1 MQVTLV
7 PNFQIEYSIQLANGL
22 SELVDLTFVVWEKL
36 APEIMD
42 LLDKRISVVRLG
54 SPGDSIG
61 PRIATEGRIYH
72 FLRSHPSD
80 VVHFQNAFVWRL
92 PLLGVLGRKKSVV
105 TIHDP
110 APHQG
115 LPDPWSFLAI
125 ALSAARADALITL
138 GPRQREVLLARFNL
152 SRRLVFVIPHGEF
165 SFFGRFSSAHSS
177 DKLTILFIGRIA
189 SYKGLENF
197 LEAIPLIA
205 KQSPSARFRIVGT
218 GDLDPYR
225 ALIRGLPNLEVENR
239 RVSYEEMGREI
250 EQAAIVVA
258 PYLEASQSGVVIAA
272 QSMGRPVVVSDV
284 GGLRD
289 DVIPGETA
297 ILVRPRDPKGL
308 ASAVTDLL
316 RNPGLREAMGRRA
329 REWMA
334 TARSWRAVA
343 RDTVAVYEVLE

>member
-7 PNFQIEYSIQLANGL
+7 PNFQLEYSIQLANGL
-22 SELVDLTFVVWEKL
+22 REFVDLTFVVWEKL
-36 APEIMD
+36 APEIVD

-61 PRIATEGRIYH
+61 PRIANEARIFH
-72 FLRSHPSD
+72 FLRSHTSD
-80 VVHFQNAFVWRL
+80 VVHFQNAYVWRL
-92 PLLGVLGRKKSVV
+92 PALGLLGRKKCVV

-110 APHQG
+110 RPHLG
-115 LPDPWSFLAI
+115 LPDPWSFLTI

-138 GPRQREVLLARFNL
+138 GPRQREILLARFNL

-165 SFFGRFSSAHSS
+165 SFFGRFASVPSS

-189 SYKGLENF
+189 PYKGLENF
-197 LEAIPLIA
+197 LKAIPLIA
-205 KQSPSARFRIVGT
+205 EQSPSARFKIVGT
-218 GDLDPYR
+218 GDINPYR
-225 ALIRGLPNLEVENR
+225 ALIRQLSNLEVKNR

-258 PYLEASQSGVVIAA
+258 PYVEASQSGVVIAA
-272 QSMGRPVVVSDV
+272 QSLGRPVVVSDV

-297 ILVRPRDPKGL
+297 ILVRPRDPQGL
-308 ASAVTDLL
+308 AIAVTEMLG
-316 RNPGLREAMGRRA
+316 NPGLREAMGRRA
-329 REWMA
+329 RDWMSKE
-334 TARSWRAVA
+334 RSWKAVA
-343 RDTVAVYEVLE
+343 KETVAAYEALQ